1 MSPEAPQVT
10 LVPDDPIVTRRRV
23 LDFML
28 IGVLLVLTA
37 LPDAMVVPIL
47 EELMVERYGVDPG
60 PAHAFISIN
69 LLGGL
74 CALPLLRTT
83 MRIGRPVLAVAI
95 AAIVD
100 GLLLAAMWLPIGFW
114 PTIVLRGVEGVADV
128 VVFAVVFD
136 LVGQSGRARAA
147 GLRFGIGAALLSIAL
162 GGGAI
167 LGGQIARADDG
178 SGDAARTV
186 YLIGA
191 SACFL
196 AGVVA
201 FLGRHRLRRVEAKSS
216 TSSTPIVVDAA
227 KARSRA
233 PLWPLLLMASADRA
247 AGGLLTGTLGLF
259 LAEAIDLDPSI
270 RGRLIGS
277 VLLMMGLGAIPAG
290 WVSDR
295 FGDLRI
301 RTIGGLAFAA
311 GLFLLP
317 LAADDLPSLIQTM
330 LLLGVGG
337 ATLLPTSLA
346 LLDRL
351 HGGLFGMGGFR
362 AAGDI
367 GFLVGVSMAGLLLH
381 LLGSGRSSHSEY
393 VAVICGFAIMHLC
406 TTCVAVP
413 VLARRDRIA
422 RRAQEV
428 G

>member
-1 MSPEAPQVT
+1 
-10 LVPDDPIVTRRRV
+10 
-23 LDFML
+23 
-28 IGVLLVLTA
+28 
-37 LPDAMVVPIL
+37 
-47 EELMVERYGVDPG
+47 
-60 PAHAFISIN
+60 
-69 LLGGL
+69 
-74 CALPLLRTT
+74 
-83 MRIGRPVLAVAI
+83 
-95 AAIVD
+95 
-100 GLLLAAMWLPIGFW
+100 
-114 PTIVLRGVEGVADV
+114 
-128 VVFAVVFD
+128 VVFAVVYD

-147 GLRFGIGAALLSIAL
+147 GLRFGVGAALLSIAL

-178 SGDAARTV
+178 TGEAARAV

-201 FLGRHRLRRVEAKSS
+201 FLGRHRLRRVDAKSVAPSAPAVIETS
-216 TSSTPIVVDAA
+216 TAP
-227 KARSRA
+227 SRA

-301 RTIGGLAFAA
+301 RTIGGIAFAA
-311 GLFLLP
+311 GLFMLP

-406 TTCVAVP
+406 ATLVAVP
-413 VLARRDRIA
+413 ALARRDRA
-422 RRAQEV
+422 LKRTRQV
-428 G
+428 N

>member
-1 MSPEAPQVT
+1 
-10 LVPDDPIVTRRRV
+10 
-23 LDFML
+23 
-28 IGVLLVLTA
+28 
-37 LPDAMVVPIL
+37 
-47 EELMVERYGVDPG
+47 
-60 PAHAFISIN
+60 
-69 LLGGL
+69 
-74 CALPLLRTT
+74 
-83 MRIGRPVLAVAI
+83 
-95 AAIVD
+95 
-100 GLLLAAMWLPIGFW
+100 
-114 PTIVLRGVEGVADV
+114 
-128 VVFAVVFD
+128 
-136 LVGQSGRARAA
+136 
-147 GLRFGIGAALLSIAL
+147 
-162 GGGAI
+162 
-167 LGGQIARADDG
+167 
-178 SGDAARTV
+178 
-186 YLIGA
+186 
-191 SACFL
+191 
-196 AGVVA
+196 
-201 FLGRHRLRRVEAKSS
+201 
-216 TSSTPIVVDAA
+216 
-227 KARSRA
+227 
-233 PLWPLLLMASADRA
+233 MASADRA

-301 RTIGGLAFAA
+301 RTIGGIAFAA
-311 GLFLLP
+311 GLFMLP

-406 TTCVAVP
+406 TTLVAVP
-413 VLARRDRIA
+413 ALARRDRA
-422 RRAQEV
+422 LKRTRQV
-428 G
+428 N

>member
-1 MSPEAPQVT
+1 
-10 LVPDDPIVTRRRV
+10 
-23 LDFML
+23 ML

-47 EELMVERYGVDPG
+47 EELMVERYGVAPG

-95 AAIVD
+95 AAIAD

-114 PTIVLRGVEGVADV
+114 PTIALRGIEGVADV

-136 LVGQSGRARAA
+136 LIGQSGRARAA

-178 SGDAARTV
+178 SGDAARAV

-196 AGVVA
+196 AGVIA
-201 FLGRHRLRRVEAKSS
+201 FLGRHRLRRVESKPAKPS
-216 TSSTPIVVDAA
+216 AA
-227 KARSRA
+227 VAAPVPSRA

-259 LAEAIDLDPSI
+259 LADAIGLDPSI

-301 RTIGGLAFAA
+301 RAIGGVVFAV

-317 LAADDLPSLIQTM
+317 LAADDLPLLIQTM
-330 LLLGVGG
+330 FLLGIGG

-351 HGGLFGMGGFR
+351 YGGLFGMGGFR

-367 GFLVGVSMAGLLLH
+367 GFLVGVSMAGLLLY
-381 LLGSGRSSHSEY
+381 LLGSGRSSYSEY

-406 TTCVAVP
+406 TTLVAVP
-413 VLARRDRIA
+413 ALARRDRA
-422 RRAQEV
+422 MNRTERSV
-428 G
+428 

>member
-1 MSPEAPQVT
+1 MSPDEIQVAH
-10 LVPDDPIVTRRRV
+10 VPDDAVVTRRRG
-23 LDFML
+23 LDFVL

-47 EELMVERYGVDPG
+47 EELMVERYGVAPG

-83 MRIGRPVLAVAI
+83 MRIGRPVMAVAI
-95 AAIVD
+95 AAIAD

-114 PTIVLRGVEGVADV
+114 PTIALRGIEGIADV

-167 LGGQIARADDG
+167 LGGQIARADNG
-178 SGDAARTV
+178 SGDAARAV

-191 SACFL
+191 SACFM
-196 AGVVA
+196 AGVIA
-201 FLGRHRLRRVEAKSS
+201 FLGRHRLRRLDSKPE
-216 TSSTPIVVDAA
+216 TSSKRAVAA
-227 KARSRA
+227 SEAARA

-259 LAEAIDLDPSI
+259 LAEAIGLDPSI

-277 VLLMMGLGAIPAG
+277 VLLLMGLGAIPAG

-301 RTIGGLAFAA
+301 RAIGGIAFAA

-317 LAADDLPSLIQTM
+317 IAADDLSSLIQTM
-330 LLLGVGG
+330 LLLGIGG

-393 VAVICGFAIMHLC
+393 VAVICGFAVMHLC
-406 TTCVAVP
+406 TTLVAVP
-413 VLARRDRIA
+413 ALARRDREIK
-422 RRAQEV
+422 RRQTVA
-428 G
+428 